1 MPTIEELR
9 AQIREMEE
17 AVRNEGRAEYEA
29 LRKAAT
35 FEWRLTWEQ
44 FRFRVECRYDESS
57 RAAMVAWRNS
67 FPKAQ
72 VSNWHDPVSWHGMW
86 YTFGY
91 TKDGTPFVES
101 HGGSVILNFDR
112 RAFGPVAITREHAA
126 QLESGIIPPEL
137 MKPW

>member
-9 AQIREMEE
+9 AQLREMEE

-44 FRFRVECRYDESS
+44 FRFHVECRYDEPS
-57 RAAMVAWRNS
+57 RAAMVAWRNR

-72 VSNWHDPVSWHGMW
+72 VSNWRDPGAWHGMW

-91 TKDGTPFVES
+91 AKDGTPFVES
-101 HGGSVILNFDR
+101 HGGSVILNLDR
-112 RAFGPVAITREHAA
+112 RAFGPVAIAREHAT
-126 QLESGIIPPEL
+126 QLESGIIPSEL